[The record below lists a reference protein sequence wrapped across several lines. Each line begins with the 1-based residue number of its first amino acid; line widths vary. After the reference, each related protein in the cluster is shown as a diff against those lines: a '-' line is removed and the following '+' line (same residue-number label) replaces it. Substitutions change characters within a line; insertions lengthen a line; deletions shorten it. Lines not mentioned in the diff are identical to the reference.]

1 MRQQKHLKSNRM
13 NKAKRLFHNVLFISV
28 LRHFYAAN
36 RLFVCIFLCFNSLC
50 LCAVADSQAEGRG
63 FEPRYPLNLKAVKI
77 TYLHGFLQRFFVAKS
92 FVFNIEGCTKNG
104 ANSPKKQHFRKFLRK
119 FYEARRKPCFAGLLF
134 NQKINVTQNAI
145 NQTNSV

>member
-1 MRQQKHLKSNRM
+1 M

-63 FEPRYPLNLKAVKI
+63 FEPRYPLNIKAVKI
-77 TYLHGFLQRFFVAKS
+77 TYLHGFLQRFSVAKT
-92 FVFNIEGCTKNG
+92 FVFDIEGCTKTQNK
-104 ANSPKKQHFRKFLRK
+104 SPKKQHFRKFLRK
-119 FYEARRKPCFAGLLF
+119 FYEARRKPCFAFVLS
-134 NQKINVTQNAI
+134 NQKINVTQNVKY
-145 NQTNSV
+145 QTNSV

>member
-1 MRQQKHLKSNRM
+1 M
-13 NKAKRLFHNVLFISV
+13 NKAKGLFLNLLLFNVLRPI
-28 LRHFYAAN
+28 YAAK
-36 RLFVCIFLCFNSLC
+36 RFFSYIFLCFNVLR
-50 LCAVADSQAEGRG
+50 LPFGADSQAEGRG

-92 FVFNIEGCTKNG
+92 FVFETEGCTKNG

-119 FYEARRKPCFAGLLF
+119 FYEARRKPCFAFVLF

>member
-1 MRQQKHLKSNRM
+1 M

-36 RLFVCIFLCFNSLC
+36 RLFVCIFLCYNVLRLPFG
-50 LCAVADSQAEGRG
+50 ADSQAEGRG

-92 FVFNIEGCTKNG
+92 FVFETEGCTKNG

-134 NQKINVTQNAI
+134 NQKINVIQNAI

>member
-1 MRQQKHLKSNRM
+1 M
-13 NKAKRLFHNVLFISV
+13 NKAKGLFLTLLLFNVLRPI
-28 LRHFYAAN
+28 YAAK
-36 RLFVCIFLCFNSLC
+36 RFFSYIFLCFNSLC

-92 FVFNIEGCTKNG
+92 FVFETEGCTKNG

-134 NQKINVTQNAI
+134 NQKINVIQNAI